1 MADNYVSTNDKE
13 FTVPFSDDEAV
24 KDDELITDDDPGL
37 KLTNPEE
44 HKRRNEKRR
53 ERAQQRERERKQQ
66 EEELKT
72 LREASQKTER
82 ELAEL
87 RGYVAAQAS
96 QPRQRESAE
105 DPYQA
110 KLDAIESERSNAY
123 AAAQAEIKAGT
134 MDEKRSK
141 HYEQL
146 GRDIEERRVQLL
158 VEKQLSRAAAA
169 ASVRKPQEEAQQFY
183 RSKYPDVYRD
193 PKAYAYAE
201 AEWKK
206 RTVALGQQP
215 TDELLDEVMNE
226 ARTQFK
232 LGPKPQATVT
242 ERARMTGIPSS
253 GSSGGDG
260 KGSSG
265 VIMTP
270 EFRKMAEAKYS
281 DLPQKQAWQKW
292 ADNEGK
298 ALRAR
303 KVI

>member
-1 MADNYVSTNDKE
+1 MGDNYVSTSDKDIN
-13 FTVPFSDDEAV
+13 VPFSDDEAV
-24 KDDELITDDDPGL
+24 KDDELITDDEPSL

-44 HKRRNEKRR
+44 AKRRADRR
-53 ERAQQRERERKQQ
+53 KERAQQRERERKQQ

-87 RGYVAAQAS
+87 RGYVAASAN
-96 QPRQRESAE
+96 QPKQREQGA
-105 DPYQA
+105 DPYQE
-110 KLDAIESERSNAY
+110 KLDAIESERANAY

-146 GRDIEERRVQLL
+146 GRDLEERRVNTL
-158 VEKQLSRAAAA
+158 VERQLTRAQATAAA
-169 ASVRKPQEEAQQFY
+169 RRPQEEAQALY
-183 RSKYPDVYRD
+183 RAKYPDIYQNQ
-193 PKAYAYAE
+193 KAYAYAS
-201 AEWKK
+201 AEWQK
-206 RTVALGQQP
+206 RTQALGQQP

-226 ARTQFK
+226 ARTHFK
-232 LGPKPQATVT
+232 LGPKPQATAA
-242 ERARMTGIPSS
+242 ERARMSGIPSS
-253 GSSGGDG
+253 GGSGGDG
-260 KGSSG
+260 KSG
-265 VIMTP
+265 GGITMTP

-298 ALRAR
+298 ALRAA